1 MQKKEKESL
10 AQHMEEFLAWVKE
23 CQRQFE
29 EAQGAVHYEERRHQD
44 LLHEMEFAPDR
55 DARNRAA
62 TKLQQSRRR
71 RRASKDIAM
80 RNELVVQFFG
90 EQGSKSL
97 LKRMAEVSRRQRA
110 QEKYLDGERV
120 YTPRV
125 KEQP

>member
-29 EAQGAVHYEERRHQD
+29 EAQGAVHYEERRLQD
-44 LLHEMEFAPDR
+44 LLHEMEFASDR

-90 EQGSKSL
+90 EQKSL
-97 LKRMAEVSRRQRA
+97 LKRMAETSRRQRDR
-110 QEKYLDGERV
+110 EKYLDGERV

-125 KEQP
+125 KE

>member
-10 AQHMEEFLAWVKE
+10 AQHLEEFLAWVKE

-29 EAQGAVHYEERRHQD
+29 EAQAAVHYEERRLQD

-80 RNELVVQFFG
+80 RNELVVEFFG
-90 EQGSKSL
+90 KQENKSL
-97 LKRMAEVSRRQRA
+97 LKRMAETSRRQRDR
-110 QEKYLDGERV
+110 EKFLDGERV